1 MKTVSI
7 PERIAGGVD
16 QRWRAETNAASEIVN
31 LRIDDQGLGWVNDR
45 GWEPVA
51 PPAVFDRYTG
61 SDIQAIYSAFVWTLN
76 QGAEVYY
83 LQENGG
89 ALSWVHPNA
98 NTVLG
103 AGTRSPLYN
112 ELDSGRAIP
121 KSDDPGTQYIP
132 HGRMLV
138 ILNGIDAPMKFY
150 GGRRV
155 ELFGW
160 HSVPNAPYIYPPDP
174 EYFEATGGSSK
185 RNAQGTVAVRHTK
198 PRGLGKQ
205 DATVDTQTNHY
216 KYKVSWISSTGSES
230 PLSDATPALWTFT
243 DAAEQGRYGVQVRDI
258 PIGPAGTVARRLYR
272 TKNLIDLDN
281 VDQSAYYYL
290 AQIGDNSST
299 DYWDLIPD
307 SLLGTPAPALTD
319 SVTISPSL
327 KFGASWNGRL
337 WLGGGNA
344 QSTRLIYSV
353 AGAPEQFTA
362 FNFFDVGVRQG
373 GAITGLFAYFDT
385 LLVFRERAIDIVLSN
400 DEGTGFT
407 MTTLDPE
414 VGTTAINTVALV
426 PGLGVVFLSYDG
438 VYLISGATGGV
449 VGSLTT
455 KKISQPVQRELN
467 RISVSS
473 LARASAAYSH
483 KEQEWWCHYPVDGN
497 SKNSRGVV
505 FHVIQGVWSMRHATS
520 TSGIGAHEWNAIT
533 TNPAGWFILAPETKI
548 VGSLAIGQTFVGYN
562 LGLQVWSAHSNE
574 GKKINCTVADNGIY
588 TKTSVAAGASLE
600 GIWASTWDDFGDDST
615 HKRVL
620 SVYVDVVTFGHNA
633 ITLDYATD
641 YGTAYTTAGTVAPA
655 VVDVYGGS
663 SEDVVYGASTN
674 ANDSLAV
681 IAAGAWTHGRV
692 TRLRWDVRT
701 GLICWFRWRLRSTD
715 RFHVLMYRTEYVPGD
730 RRVLNV
736 RAV

>member
-16 QRWRAETNAASEIVN
+16 ERWRAETNAASEIVN
-31 LRIDDQGLGWVNDR
+31 LRIDDQGLGWVDDR

-51 PPAVFDRYTG
+51 PPAALDRYTG
-61 SDIQAIYSAFVWTLN
+61 SDIQPIYSAFVWTLN

-89 ALSWVHPNA
+89 ALSWVHCNA

-103 AGTRSPLYN
+103 AGARSPLYN

-121 KSDDPGTQYIP
+121 KSDDAGTQYIP

-160 HSVPNAPYIYPPDP
+160 HSPPNAPYVYSPDP
-174 EYFEATGGSSK
+174 DYFETTGAGAL
-185 RNAQGTVAVRHTK
+185 RNPQGTVAVRHLS
-198 PRGLGKQ
+198 PRGLGKA
-205 DATVDTQTNHY
+205 DATVNVQKNHY

-230 PLSDATPALWTFT
+230 PLSSATPALWEFDHT
-243 DAAEQGRYGVQVRDI
+243 DEQGRYGVMLRDI
-258 PIGPAGTVARRLYR
+258 PVGPAGTVARRIYR
-272 TKNLIDLDN
+272 TMNLIDTDTVN
-281 VDQSAYYYL
+281 QSAYYYL
-290 AQIGDNSST
+290 GQIGDNSST

-307 SLLGTPAPALTD
+307 SLLSTPAPSLTD

-327 KFGASWNGRL
+327 KYGASWNGRM
-337 WLGGGNA
+337 WLAGGNA

-353 AGAPEQFTA
+353 AGAPEQFRA
-362 FNFFDVGVRQG
+362 FDFFDVGVRQG
-373 GAITGLFAYFDT
+373 GSITGLFAYFDT

-414 VGTTAINTVALV
+414 VGTTAINTVSLV

-449 VGSLTT
+449 VGSLSAQ
-455 KKISQPVQRELN
+455 KISQPVQREMN
-467 RISVSS
+467 RVSVSS

-497 SKNSRGVV
+497 TRNTRGVV
-505 FHVIQGVWSMRHATS
+505 YHVLQGVWSMRHSTNTS
-520 TSGIGAHEWNAIT
+520 DIGAHEWNAIT
-533 TNPAGWFILAPETKI
+533 TNPAGWFILAPQTQV
-548 VGSLAIGQTFVGYN
+548 VGSLVIGQTFVGYN
-562 LGLQVWSAHSNE
+562 LGLQVWSAHRNA
-574 GKKINCTVADNGIY
+574 GLKINCVVADNGIY
-588 TKTSVAAGASLE
+588 TKSSVVTGPALE

-620 SVYVDVVTFGHNA
+620 SVYVDVVTFGHNT
-633 ITLDYATD
+633 INLDYATD
-641 YGTAYTTAGTVAPA
+641 YGTDYTAAGAVAPA
-655 VVDVYGGS
+655 VVDIYGGS
-663 SEDVVYGASTN
+663 SEDVVYGTSSNPYDSVAIIAS
-674 ANDSLAV
+674 SK
-681 IAAGAWTHGRV
+681 WTHGRV
-692 TRLRWDVRT
+692 TRIRWDVRT
-701 GLICWFRWRLRSTD
+701 GLITWFRWRLRSTSK
-715 RFHVLMYRTEYVPGD
+715 FHVLMYRTEYVPGD
-730 RRVLNV
+730 RRILNV
-736 RAV
+736 RAQ